1 MRTCPK
7 GWQSWHQPGYY
18 TEDLDHQTISRRAV
32 ERTDPGPLAGGAT
45 GCCLA
50 SGRSLLSL
58 FLSFPI
64 CNMGRTKAPICRG
77 F

>member
-1 MRTCPK
+1 MEKT
-7 GWQSWHQPGYY
+7 G
-18 TEDLDHQTISRRAV
+18 
-32 ERTDPGPLAGGAT
+32 PGPLAGGAT